1 MNCTCT
7 ADNKNCFHI
16 KKKMKLVD
24 LLKNVVQ
31 MWHRFFLKVF
41 LDSVVEKIIIPH
53 DASFSYVYLY
63 ILQKKLC
70 ILLCCVALRS
80 SCSEHEKIFENVT
93 KDILFFFWPDS
104 TKLECRKMSC
114 LDKSLLRFFYTFSF
128 LSYT

>member
-24 LLKNVVQ
+24 SLKNVVQ

-63 ILQKKLC
+63 ISPKKLC

-80 SCSEHEKIFENVT
+80 SCSEHEKIFEHVT
-93 KDILFFFWPDS
+93 KNILICFSDQTLQSWSAEKCHAWINLYCVSFILFHS
-104 TKLECRKMSC
+104 
-114 LDKSLLRFFYTFSF
+114 
-128 LSYT
+128 